1 MKCGNKFVIFRW
13 ENHRYK
19 FKWIAIEFRSI
30 ETFWMCV
37 GGCFSCCVHTITVS
51 TENNFDFRCQ
61 SKACD
66 KATRL
71 FLSNQSM
78 SLIHRAHFPN
88 AEIFLASF
96 HVAVRTHT
104 AVAQY
109 GIFNILS
116 YPLWV
121 EFSRGILWK
130 CHDSIEPQGLKII
143 HLNMQ
148 KDAKNTTKCVY
159 WCALCMM
166 TCDTVYSICNLSSTI
181 FESAHFEPWKSCFL
195 FLSLINKNYEKKK
208 HYRGKLRVPLFS
220 PLHRHHNEN
229 AWKLANVFQ
238 SVCNF
243 TLFLWW
249 GKYHQ

>member
-1 MKCGNKFVIFRW
+1 MNTSSTFSERRNIF
-13 ENHRYK
+13 
-19 FKWIAIEFRSI
+19 SI
-30 ETFWMCV
+30 ISR
-37 GGCFSCCVHTITVS
+37 GC
-51 TENNFDFRCQ
+51 
-61 SKACD
+61 AY
-66 KATRL
+66 
-71 FLSNQSM
+71 
-78 SLIHRAHFPN
+78 PY
-88 AEIFLASF
+88 
-96 HVAVRTHT
+96 

-130 CHDSIEPQGLKII
+130 CHDSIEPQGLKFI

-195 FLSLINKNYEKKK
+195 LLSLINKNYEKKK

-243 TLFLWW
+243 TIFLWW